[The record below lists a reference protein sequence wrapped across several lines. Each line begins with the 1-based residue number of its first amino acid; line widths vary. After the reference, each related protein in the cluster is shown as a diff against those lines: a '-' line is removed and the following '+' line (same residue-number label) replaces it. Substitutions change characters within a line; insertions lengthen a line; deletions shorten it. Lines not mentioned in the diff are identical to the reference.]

1 MYSKLPLKIS
11 AVLLLLIALF
21 SLSACNTNSIVSE
34 TKISFSFDTS
44 AAANSSDEKTIYVN
58 DDMDQL
64 KLNAELKMDS
74 GDATIQVLNTATNEV
89 VWSGNYKEASN
100 FEIELS
106 DIKANSAYLLKIET
120 TQSKKVSLIITSDV
134 KLVETKET
142 PEKQIIEKK

>member
-44 AAANSSDEKTIYVN
+44 AAANSSDEKKIYIH

-64 KLNAELKMDS
+64 KLNAELKIDS
-74 GDATIQVLNTATNEV
+74 GDATIQVLNTANNEV
-89 VWSGNYKEASN
+89 VWDGNYKEDSN

>member
-1 MYSKLPLKIS
+1 MRTPFYHAGKSLWIF
-11 AVLLLLIALF
+11 LF
-21 SLSACNTNSIVSE
+21 ICPTSFYNRP

-44 AAANSSDEKTIYVN
+44 TAANSSDEKTIYIH

-64 KLNAELKMDS
+64 KLNAELKIDS
-74 GDATIQVLNTATNEV
+74 GDATIQVLNTANNEV
-89 VWSGNYKEASN
+89 VWDGNYKEDSN

-134 KLVETKET
+134 KLSDVKFVENKEK
-142 PEKQIIEKK
+142 PEK

>member
-74 GDATIQVLNTATNEV
+74 GNATIQVLNTATNEV
-89 VWSGNYKEASN
+89 VWSGNYKEDSN

>member
-44 AAANSSDEKTIYVN
+44 AAANSSDEKKIYIH

-64 KLNAELKMDS
+64 KLNAELKIDS
-74 GDATIQVLNTATNEV
+74 GDATIQVLNTANNEV
-89 VWSGNYKEASN
+89 VRDGN
-100 FEIELS
+100 
-106 DIKANSAYLLKIET
+106 
-120 TQSKKVSLIITSDV
+120 
-134 KLVETKET
+134 
-142 PEKQIIEKK
+142 

>member
-44 AAANSSDEKTIYVN
+44 TAANSSDEKKIYIH

-64 KLNAELKMDS
+64 KLNAELKIDS
-74 GDATIQVLNTATNEV
+74 GDATIQVLNTANNEV
-89 VWSGNYKEASN
+89 VWDGNYKEDSN

-134 KLVETKET
+134 KLSDVKLVETKEK
-142 PEKQIIEKK
+142 PEK

>member
-74 GDATIQVLNTATNEV
+74 GNATIQVLNTATNEV
-89 VWSGNYKEASN
+89 VWSGNYKEDSN

-134 KLVETKET
+134 KLIETKEK

>member
-1 MYSKLPLKIS
+1 MYSKLPLRIS

-44 AAANSSDEKTIYVN
+44 TAANSSDEKKIYIH

-64 KLNAELKMDS
+64 KLNAELKIDS
-74 GDATIQVLNTATNEV
+74 GDATIQLLNTANNEV
-89 VWSGNYKEASN
+89 VWDGNYKEDSN

>member
-1 MYSKLPLKIS
+1 MYSKLPLRIS

-74 GDATIQVLNTATNEV
+74 GNATIQVLNTATNEV
-89 VWSGNYKEASN
+89 VWSGNYKEDSN

>member
-1 MYSKLPLKIS
+1 MYSKLPLRIS

-44 AAANSSDEKTIYVN
+44 TAANSSDEKKIYIH

-64 KLNAELKMDS
+64 KLNAELKIDS
-74 GDATIQVLNTATNEV
+74 GDATIQLLNTANNEV
-89 VWSGNYKEASN
+89 VWDGNYKEDSN

-134 KLVETKET
+134 KLVETKEK
-142 PEKQIIEKK
+142 PEK